1 MGPHTKGRQWSRRGT
16 HWEVPVGEGWAW
28 VEELG
33 VKIATTHCIDVW
45 NRQTV
50 KGWEETD
57 SGWRLCVCIH
67 FFSTDHL
74 ECMSYVYYVHI
85 YMHVCK
91 FSWYGYPLPPFYL
104 PLLLPSSKL
113 LSFLLFP
120 MLGIELRAWNMLDR
134 LSTTEM
140 NSIFL
145 IAFIFWV
152 SMQVNGGHHGIHVCL
167 CLYASSFHAYGH
179 PPSPFPSSWLLT
191 VPWFILPLPYY
202 MCFPT
207 FSIAHFT

>member
-1 MGPHTKGRQWSRRGT
+1 MGMGGGIGGENNHNSLYRRMKL
-16 HWEVPVGEGWAW
+16 ANN
-28 VEELG
+28 
-33 VKIATTHCIDVW
+33 KSM
-45 NRQTV
+45 
-50 KGWEETD
+50 EETD
-57 SGWRLCVCIH
+57 SGWCLCVCIL

-74 ECMSYVYYVHI
+74 ECVSYVYYVHI
-85 YMHVCK
+85 TCIYVNSHDMVIHA
-91 FSWYGYPLPPFYL
+91 PPPFYL

-113 LSFLLFP
+113 LNFLLFS
-120 MLGIELRAWNMLDR
+120 MLGIELWAWNMLDR
-134 LSTTEM
+134 FSTTEL

-152 SMQVNGGHHGIHVCL
+152 SMQINEGHYGIHVCL
-167 CLYASSFHAYGH
+167 RLYACSFYAYDH

-207 FSIAHFT
+207 SSTVHFT